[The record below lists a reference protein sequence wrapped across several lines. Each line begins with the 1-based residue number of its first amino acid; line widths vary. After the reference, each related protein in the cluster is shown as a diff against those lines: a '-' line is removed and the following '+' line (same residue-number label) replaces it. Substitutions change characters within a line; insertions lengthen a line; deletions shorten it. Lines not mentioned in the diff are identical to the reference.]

1 MGSKGHRGDKIY
13 HSANK
18 NNCITKL
25 RSAYTI
31 VLCSTKSYPKGALI
45 SPDYFRGWQLLQYA
59 YPYLSIYLFC
69 PGRFKFDGRPKAR
82 TDAL

>member
-45 SPDYFRGWQLLQYA
+45 SPDYFRGLAATSVRL
-59 YPYLSIYLFC
+59 PLFIYLFILSWA
-69 PGRFKFDGRPKAR
+69 FQI
-82 TDAL
+82 